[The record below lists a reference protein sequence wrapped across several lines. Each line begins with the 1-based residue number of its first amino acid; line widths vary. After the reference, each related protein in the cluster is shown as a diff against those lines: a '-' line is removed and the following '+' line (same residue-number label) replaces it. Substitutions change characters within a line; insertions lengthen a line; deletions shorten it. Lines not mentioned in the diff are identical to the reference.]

1 MKTTTQN
8 FASLLLGSIGSFVLA
23 TVSTPAQSAT
33 IFNFSTPTVV
43 NYDSS
48 ALPLTSTVDGITGFA
63 NTPVGTNQPAS
74 SLFNTSEFGLCVF
87 YNNNGSSTR
96 RCGST
101 NANGGTVNSTLT
113 GLTASFDKSVFLKS
127 FEITQWQNL
136 TSGTIN
142 FQAGSSSQLF
152 NLTGISTQTFSTGFK
167 VDANTPIL
175 ITTTGVIPDSNSG
188 AFRITAFTVEDVPGP
203 LPILAVGAAYG
214 WSRKLKNKS
223 GTSAK
228 RVY

>member
-33 IFNFSTPTVV
+33 IFNFSTTEVV
-43 NYDSS
+43 DYNSS
-48 ALPLTSTVDGITGFA
+48 ALPLTSTIDGITGSA

-74 SLFNTSEFGLCVF
+74 SLFNT
-87 YNNNGSSTR
+87 
-96 RCGST
+96 T